1 MSAPLRGLLRGSVCV
16 RISGARPAE
25 GLNALTRAGI
35 AWWGCSA
42 VDDFAMKV
50 YINLRDLRAA
60 GAAAARSQC
69 SLEALRERGVPAAGR
84 RLRRRTA
91 LLCSAALCF
100 ALLAASTLF
109 VWDIEVTGCESV
121 SEGEILRALA
131 DCGVESGSFWPAWD
145 ADAVKNHLLLE
156 IPELAWA
163 GVSVSG
169 SRAEVRVRERIER
182 PELASDGAPGSITA
196 AASGIIERMEVY
208 EGAPAV
214 SVGDAVAVGET
225 LVSGEMASAVGDTRY
240 VRARAAVTART
251 YVELTACAPLK
262 YGRLLEADTHSR
274 WSLIIGSGRV
284 NFFRGSSQTPPGC
297 GKIIEEYP
305 LAWEGVFRLPV
316 TLVRETVIE
325 YSAQEAEEDPALLE
339 QRLAEALQ
347 SRLERRLEGRGEAL
361 SVHFTARES
370 GGALYVTLRAE
381 CREDIA
387 VYTPAEGSE

>member
-1 MSAPLRGLLRGSVCV
+1 MRRGSVLCEIRGAAPLRC
-16 RISGARPAE
+16 
-25 GLNALTRAGI
+25 LNALGEAGI
-35 AWWGCSA
+35 EAKRAERADEFTLRLTLDERDYSA
-42 VDDFAMKV
+42 
-50 YINLRDLRAA
+50 AA
-60 GAAAARSQC
+60 AIAARSQC
-69 SLEALRERGVPAAGR
+69 ELARISSRGGALLAR
-84 RLRRRTA
+84 RLRRRIA
-91 LLCSAALCF
+91 LLTAAVVCF
-100 ALLAASTLF
+100 ALLAAGSLF
-109 VWDIEVTGCESV
+109 VWEIDISGCESV
-121 SEGEILRALA
+121 TEGEVRRALA
-131 DCGVESGSFWPAWD
+131 SAGVAEGSFWPAWD

-325 YSAQEAEEDPALLE
+325 YSAQEAEEDPGLLE

-347 SRLERRLEGRGEAL
+347 SRLERRLEGSGEAL

>member
-1 MSAPLRGLLRGSVCV
+1 MRRGSVLCEIRGAAPLRC
-16 RISGARPAE
+16 
-25 GLNALTRAGI
+25 LNALGEAGI
-35 AWWGCSA
+35 EAKRA
-42 VDDFAMKV
+42 ERADEFT
-50 YINLRDLRAA
+50 LRLTLDERDYSP
-60 GAAAARSQC
+60 AAAIAARTQC
-69 SLEALRERGVPAAGR
+69 ELARISSRGGALLAR
-84 RLRRRTA
+84 RLRRRIA
-91 LLCSAALCF
+91 LLTAAVVCF
-100 ALLAASTLF
+100 ALLAAGSLF
-109 VWDIEVTGCESV
+109 VWEIDISGCESV
-121 SEGEILRALA
+121 TEGEVRRALA
-131 DCGVESGSFWPAWD
+131 SAGVAEGSFWPAWD

>member
-1 MSAPLRGLLRGSVCV
+1 MRRGSVLCEIRGAAPLRC
-16 RISGARPAE
+16 
-25 GLNALTRAGI
+25 LNALGEAGI
-35 AWWGCSA
+35 EAKRA
-42 VDDFAMKV
+42 ERADEFT
-50 YINLRDLRAA
+50 LRLTLDERDYSP
-60 GAAAARSQC
+60 AAAIAARRECELARIS
-69 SLEALRERGVPAAGR
+69 SRGGALLAR
-84 RLRRRTA
+84 RLRRRIA
-91 LLCSAALCF
+91 LLTAAVVCF
-100 ALLAASTLF
+100 ALLAAGSLF
-109 VWDIEVTGCESV
+109 VWEIDISGCESV
-121 SEGEILRALA
+121 TEGEVRRALA
-131 DCGVESGSFWPAWD
+131 SAGVAEGSFWPAWD

-196 AASGIIERMEVY
+196 ASSGIIERMEVY

-325 YSAQEAEEDPALLE
+325 YSAQEAEEDPGLLE

>member
-1 MSAPLRGLLRGSVCV
+1 MRRGSVLCEIRGAAPLRC
-16 RISGARPAE
+16 
-25 GLNALTRAGI
+25 LNALGEAGI
-35 AWWGCSA
+35 EAKRAERADEFTLRLTLDERDYSA
-42 VDDFAMKV
+42 
-50 YINLRDLRAA
+50 AA
-60 GAAAARSQC
+60 AIAARSQC
-69 SLEALRERGVPAAGR
+69 ELARISSRGGALLAR
-84 RLRRRTA
+84 RLRRRIA
-91 LLCSAALCF
+91 LLTAAVVCF
-100 ALLAASTLF
+100 ALLAAGSLF
-109 VWDIEVTGCESV
+109 VWEIDISGCESV
-121 SEGEILRALA
+121 TEGEVRRALA
-131 DCGVESGSFWPAWD
+131 SAGVAEGSFWPAWD

-214 SVGDAVAVGET
+214 SVGDAVAAGET

>member
-1 MSAPLRGLLRGSVCV
+1 MRRGSVLCEIRGAAPLRC
-16 RISGARPAE
+16 
-25 GLNALTRAGI
+25 LNALGEAGI
-35 AWWGCSA
+35 EAKRAERADEFTLRLTLDERDYSA
-42 VDDFAMKV
+42 
-50 YINLRDLRAA
+50 AA
-60 GAAAARSQC
+60 AIAARSQC
-69 SLEALRERGVPAAGR
+69 ELARISSRGGALLAR
-84 RLRRRTA
+84 RLRRRIA
-91 LLCSAALCF
+91 LLTAAVVCF
-100 ALLAASTLF
+100 ALLAAGSLF
-109 VWDIEVTGCESV
+109 VWEIDISGCESV
-121 SEGEILRALA
+121 TEGEVRRALA
-131 DCGVESGSFWPAWD
+131 SAGVAEGSFWPAWD

-163 GVSVSG
+163 GVSVFG

-196 AASGIIERMEVY
+196 ASSGIIERMEVY

-214 SVGDAVAVGET
+214 SVGDAVAAGET

-361 SVHFTARES
+361 SAHFTARES

>member
-1 MSAPLRGLLRGSVCV
+1 MRRGSVLCEIRGAAPLRC
-16 RISGARPAE
+16 
-25 GLNALTRAGI
+25 LNALGEAGI
-35 AWWGCSA
+35 EAKRA
-42 VDDFAMKV
+42 ERADEFT
-50 YINLRDLRAA
+50 LRLTLDERDYSPAA
-60 GAAAARSQC
+60 AIAARSQC
-69 SLEALRERGVPAAGR
+69 ELARISSRGGALLAR
-84 RLRRRTA
+84 RLRRRIA
-91 LLCSAALCF
+91 LLTAAVVCF
-100 ALLAASTLF
+100 ALLAAGSLF
-109 VWDIEVTGCESV
+109 VWEIDISGCESV
-121 SEGEILRALA
+121 TEGEVRRALA
-131 DCGVESGSFWPAWD
+131 SAGVAEGSFWPAWD

-196 AASGIIERMEVY
+196 ASSGIIERMEVY

-325 YSAQEAEEDPALLE
+325 YSAQEAEEDPGLLE

>member
-1 MSAPLRGLLRGSVCV
+1 MRRGSVLCEIRGAAPLRC
-16 RISGARPAE
+16 
-25 GLNALTRAGI
+25 LNALGEAGI
-35 AWWGCSA
+35 EAKRA
-42 VDDFAMKV
+42 ERADEFT
-50 YINLRDLRAA
+50 LRLTLDERDYSQ
-60 GAAAARSQC
+60 AAAIAARRQC
-69 SLEALRERGVPAAGR
+69 ELARISSRGGALLAR
-84 RLRRRTA
+84 RLRRRIA
-91 LLCSAALCF
+91 LLTAAVVCF
-100 ALLAASTLF
+100 ALLAAGSLF
-109 VWDIEVTGCESV
+109 VWEIDISGCESV
-121 SEGEILRALA
+121 TEGEVRRALA
-131 DCGVESGSFWPAWD
+131 SAGVAEGSFWPAWD

-325 YSAQEAEEDPALLE
+325 YAAGEAEEDPALLE

>member
-1 MSAPLRGLLRGSVCV
+1 MRRGSVLCEIRGAAPLRC
-16 RISGARPAE
+16 
-25 GLNALTRAGI
+25 LNALGEAGI
-35 AWWGCSA
+35 EAKRAERADEFTLRLTLDERDYSA
-42 VDDFAMKV
+42 
-50 YINLRDLRAA
+50 AA
-60 GAAAARSQC
+60 AIAARSQC
-69 SLEALRERGVPAAGR
+69 ELARISSRGGALLAR
-84 RLRRRTA
+84 RLRRRIA
-91 LLCSAALCF
+91 LLTAAVVCF
-100 ALLAASTLF
+100 ALLAAGSLF
-109 VWDIEVTGCESV
+109 VWEIDISGCESV
-121 SEGEILRALA
+121 TEGEVRRALA
-131 DCGVESGSFWPAWD
+131 SAGVAEGSFWPAWD

-163 GVSVSG
+163 GVSVFG

-214 SVGDAVAVGET
+214 SVGDAVAAGET

-361 SVHFTARES
+361 SAHFTARES

>member
-1 MSAPLRGLLRGSVCV
+1 MRRGSVLCEIRGAAPLRC
-16 RISGARPAE
+16 
-25 GLNALTRAGI
+25 LNALGEAGI
-35 AWWGCSA
+35 EAKRAERADEFTLRLTLDERDYSA
-42 VDDFAMKV
+42 
-50 YINLRDLRAA
+50 AA
-60 GAAAARSQC
+60 AIAARSQC
-69 SLEALRERGVPAAGR
+69 ELARISSRGGALLAR
-84 RLRRRTA
+84 RLRRRIA
-91 LLCSAALCF
+91 LLTAAVVCF
-100 ALLAASTLF
+100 ALLAAGSLF
-109 VWDIEVTGCESV
+109 VWEIDISGCESV
-121 SEGEILRALA
+121 TEGEVRRALA
-131 DCGVESGSFWPAWD
+131 SAGVAEGSFWPAWD

-163 GVSVSG
+163 GVSVFG

-361 SVHFTARES
+361 SAHFTARES

>member
-1 MSAPLRGLLRGSVCV
+1 MRRGSVLCEIRGAAPLRC
-16 RISGARPAE
+16 
-25 GLNALTRAGI
+25 LNALGEAGI
-35 AWWGCSA
+35 EAKRAERADEFTLRLTLDERDYSA
-42 VDDFAMKV
+42 
-50 YINLRDLRAA
+50 AA
-60 GAAAARSQC
+60 AIAARSQC
-69 SLEALRERGVPAAGR
+69 ELARISSRGGALLAR
-84 RLRRRTA
+84 RLRRRIA
-91 LLCSAALCF
+91 LLTAAVVCF
-100 ALLAASTLF
+100 ALLAAGSLF
-109 VWDIEVTGCESV
+109 VWEIDISGCESV
-121 SEGEILRALA
+121 TEGEVRRALA
-131 DCGVESGSFWPAWD
+131 SAGVAEGSFWPAWD

-196 AASGIIERMEVY
+196 ASSGIIERMEVY

-214 SVGDAVAVGET
+214 SVGDAVAAGET

-381 CREDIA
+381 CRADIA

>member
-1 MSAPLRGLLRGSVCV
+1 MRRGSVLCEIRGAAPLRC
-16 RISGARPAE
+16 
-25 GLNALTRAGI
+25 LNALGEAGI
-35 AWWGCSA
+35 EAKRAERADEFTLRLTLDERDYSA
-42 VDDFAMKV
+42 
-50 YINLRDLRAA
+50 AA
-60 GAAAARSQC
+60 AIAARSQC
-69 SLEALRERGVPAAGR
+69 ELARISSRGGALLAR
-84 RLRRRTA
+84 RLRRRIA
-91 LLCSAALCF
+91 LLTAAVVCF
-100 ALLAASTLF
+100 ALLAAGSLF
-109 VWDIEVTGCESV
+109 VWEIDISGCESV
-121 SEGEILRALA
+121 TEGEVRRALA
-131 DCGVESGSFWPAWD
+131 SAGVAEGSFWPAWD

-316 TLVRETVIE
+316 TLVRETVTE
-325 YSAQEAEEDPALLE
+325 YAAEEAEEDPNLLE

-370 GGALYVTLRAE
+370 GGALYVTLRGE

>member
-1 MSAPLRGLLRGSVCV
+1 MRRGSVLCEIRGAAPLRC
-16 RISGARPAE
+16 
-25 GLNALTRAGI
+25 LNALGEAGI
-35 AWWGCSA
+35 EAKRAERADEFTLRLTLDERDYSA
-42 VDDFAMKV
+42 
-50 YINLRDLRAA
+50 AA
-60 GAAAARSQC
+60 AIAARSQC
-69 SLEALRERGVPAAGR
+69 ELARISSRGGALLAR
-84 RLRRRTA
+84 RLRRRIA
-91 LLCSAALCF
+91 LLTAAVVCF
-100 ALLAASTLF
+100 ALLAAGSLF
-109 VWDIEVTGCESV
+109 VWEIDISGCESV
-121 SEGEILRALA
+121 TEGEVRRALA
-131 DCGVESGSFWPAWD
+131 SAGVAEGSFWPAWD

-347 SRLERRLEGRGEAL
+347 SRLERRLEGSGEAL

>member
-1 MSAPLRGLLRGSVCV
+1 MRRGSVLCEIRGAAPLRC
-16 RISGARPAE
+16 
-25 GLNALTRAGI
+25 LNALGEAGI
-35 AWWGCSA
+35 EAKRA
-42 VDDFAMKV
+42 ERADEFT
-50 YINLRDLRAA
+50 LRLTLDERDYSQAA
-60 GAAAARSQC
+60 AIAARSQC
-69 SLEALRERGVPAAGR
+69 ELARISSRGGALLAR
-84 RLRRRTA
+84 RLRRRIA
-91 LLCSAALCF
+91 LLTAAVVCF
-100 ALLAASTLF
+100 ALLAAGSLF
-109 VWDIEVTGCESV
+109 VWEIDISGCESV
-121 SEGEILRALA
+121 TEGEVRRALA
-131 DCGVESGSFWPAWD
+131 SAGVAEGSFWPAWD

-214 SVGDAVAVGET
+214 SVGDAVAAGET

-316 TLVRETVIE
+316 TLVRETVTE
-325 YSAQEAEEDPALLE
+325 YAAEEAEEDPALLE

>member
-1 MSAPLRGLLRGSVCV
+1 MRRGSVLCEIRGAAPLRC
-16 RISGARPAE
+16 
-25 GLNALTRAGI
+25 LNALGEAGI
-35 AWWGCSA
+35 EAKRAERADEFTLRLTLDERDYSA
-42 VDDFAMKV
+42 
-50 YINLRDLRAA
+50 AA
-60 GAAAARSQC
+60 AIAARSQC
-69 SLEALRERGVPAAGR
+69 ELARISSRGGALLAR
-84 RLRRRTA
+84 RLRRRIA
-91 LLCSAALCF
+91 LLTAAVVCF
-100 ALLAASTLF
+100 ALLAAGSLF
-109 VWDIEVTGCESV
+109 VWEIDISGCESV
-121 SEGEILRALA
+121 TEGEVRRALA
-131 DCGVESGSFWPAWD
+131 SAGVAEGSFWPAWD

-196 AASGIIERMEVY
+196 ASSGIIERMEVY

-262 YGRLLEADTHSR
+262 YERLREADTHSR

-325 YSAQEAEEDPALLE
+325 YSAQEAEEDPGLLE

>member
-1 MSAPLRGLLRGSVCV
+1 MRRGSVLCEIRGAAPLRC
-16 RISGARPAE
+16 
-25 GLNALTRAGI
+25 LNALGEAGI
-35 AWWGCSA
+35 EAKRAERADEFTLRLTLDERDYSA
-42 VDDFAMKV
+42 
-50 YINLRDLRAA
+50 AA
-60 GAAAARSQC
+60 AIAARSQC
-69 SLEALRERGVPAAGR
+69 ELARISSRGGALLAR
-84 RLRRRTA
+84 RLRRRIA
-91 LLCSAALCF
+91 LLTAAVVCF
-100 ALLAASTLF
+100 ALLAAGSLF
-109 VWDIEVTGCESV
+109 VWEIDISGCESV
-121 SEGEILRALA
+121 TEGEVRRALA
-131 DCGVESGSFWPAWD
+131 SAGVAEGSFWPAGD

-361 SVHFTARES
+361 SAHFTARES

>member
-1 MSAPLRGLLRGSVCV
+1 MRRGSVLCEIRGAAPLRC
-16 RISGARPAE
+16 
-25 GLNALTRAGI
+25 LNALGEAGI
-35 AWWGCSA
+35 EAKRAERADEFTLRLTLDERDYSA
-42 VDDFAMKV
+42 
-50 YINLRDLRAA
+50 AA
-60 GAAAARSQC
+60 AIAARSQC
-69 SLEALRERGVPAAGR
+69 ELARISSRGGALLAR
-84 RLRRRTA
+84 RLRRRIA
-91 LLCSAALCF
+91 LLTAAVVCF
-100 ALLAASTLF
+100 ALLAAGSLF
-109 VWDIEVTGCESV
+109 VWEIDISGCESV
-121 SEGEILRALA
+121 TEGEVRRALA
-131 DCGVESGSFWPAWD
+131 SAGVAEGSFWPAWD

-214 SVGDAVAVGET
+214 SVGDAVAAGET

-370 GGALYVTLRAE
+370 GGALYVTLRGE

>member
-1 MSAPLRGLLRGSVCV
+1 MRRGSVLCEIRGAAPLRC
-16 RISGARPAE
+16 
-25 GLNALTRAGI
+25 LNALGEAGI
-35 AWWGCSA
+35 EAKRAERADEFTLRLTLDERDYSA
-42 VDDFAMKV
+42 
-50 YINLRDLRAA
+50 AA
-60 GAAAARSQC
+60 AIAARSQC
-69 SLEALRERGVPAAGR
+69 ELARISSRGGALLAR
-84 RLRRRTA
+84 RLRRRIA
-91 LLCSAALCF
+91 LLTAAVVCF
-100 ALLAASTLF
+100 ALLAAGSLF
-109 VWDIEVTGCESV
+109 VWEIDISGCESV
-121 SEGEILRALA
+121 TEGEVRRALA
-131 DCGVESGSFWPAWD
+131 SAGVAEGSFWPAWD

-214 SVGDAVAVGET
+214 SVGDAVAAGET

-325 YSAQEAEEDPALLE
+325 YAAQEAEEDPGLLE

>member
-1 MSAPLRGLLRGSVCV
+1 MRRGSVLCEIRGAAPLRC
-16 RISGARPAE
+16 
-25 GLNALTRAGI
+25 LNALGEAGI
-35 AWWGCSA
+35 EAKRAERADEFTLRLTLDERDYSA
-42 VDDFAMKV
+42 ATA
-50 YINLRDLRAA
+50 I
-60 GAAAARSQC
+60 AARSQC
-69 SLEALRERGVPAAGR
+69 ELARISSRGGALLAR
-84 RLRRRTA
+84 RLRRRIA
-91 LLCSAALCF
+91 LLTAAVVCF
-100 ALLAASTLF
+100 ALLAAGSLF
-109 VWDIEVTGCESV
+109 VWEIDISGCESV
-121 SEGEILRALA
+121 TEGEVRRALA
-131 DCGVESGSFWPAWD
+131 SAGVAEGSFWPAWD

-214 SVGDAVAVGET
+214 SVGDAVAAGET

-325 YSAQEAEEDPALLE
+325 YSAQEAEEDPGLLE